1 MKITISS
8 IVLLLLFSIS
18 AYAQNTYAVKGF
30 AADTTEKKALLN
42 TSIMVLNAKDS
53 VLRKFTRAADDG
65 SFAINGLEPGKF
77 ILLMS
82 YPGYADYTEDFTLDE
97 KMQTHDFGKIS
108 LILKSRLLQD
118 VIVKG
123 HVTAIKIKGDTT
135 EFNARAYV
143 IQPND
148 RVEDLI
154 KQFPGIEVD
163 KDGKITAQGKTVE
176 KVLVDGE
183 EFFGDDPTL
192 VTKNLRAD
200 MVYKV
205 QLYYKKSDQA
215 TFTGIDD
222 GVKTKTLNIK
232 LLEDKKNGYFGKV
245 DAGIGNKGFY
255 SGQGMYNRFTAKQKF
270 AAYTTDANTGKTGL
284 SWRDNTTYGDSGGV
298 TVDDNGGVS
307 IYFSGSNDGLD
318 SFSGNYDG
326 RGIPKAT
333 TGGFHYDSKWD
344 KDNQTVNANY
354 KIGQLSV
361 DGTSNTQT
369 QNNQPNG
376 VFNSNANQ
384 TFHNS
389 IFRQK
394 LDFSYLIKFD
404 TTATLKIAADGTYK
418 DSKANNLYNTI
429 NRRGDGSLLN
439 DNDRSITNNDI
450 THQFNASAFYTKKLK
465 KKGRTF
471 TALFSESVNNGDSK
485 GYLHSTTGYYNTSS
499 VLDST
504 RVIDQLNTN
513 IIKNTVFNS
522 NFTYTEPLA
531 KSLSLIFNYG
541 FNVNNGTA
549 DRRVYKQSAPGV
561 YNLLDD
567 TLSNDYKLNQIS
579 NQVGATFNYKMTKGS
594 FSIGTKASDVTFNQ
608 TDLFTGIDY
617 KRHFINWNPQALY
630 IYRPSQQSSLYV
642 SYNGNTAQPSIT
654 QIQPVKNNTD
664 PLNIYLGNPALGP
677 SFTHRLNLNYYSYKV
692 LTSEDINFGANYSQT
707 SNQIVNNTMFDAV
720 SGKSTTQYINLG
732 NKTPYNFNV
741 YGNYDRKI
749 EAIDLNVGFNGYT
762 YGSKNYIYTNGV
774 LNSSTTASYHGA
786 LNINKYVKDKYN
798 FYISA
803 GPNYTIS
810 KSSLQTQVNNNGG
823 GFNASA
829 NAGVYLPWK
838 IELHSDID
846 YTYTAKTAT
855 FANDFRKTILNARL
869 SKAFFKDRTLSMA
882 ISGNDLLNQN
892 TGFSRYAYGNMVTQ
906 STNTT
911 IQRYFLFSVTWD
923 FNVMGGSAVKK

>member
-1 MKITISS
+1 MKITILP
-8 IVLLLLFSIS
+8 IAVLMLFSLNS
-18 AYAQNTYAVKGF
+18 YAQSNYTIKG
-30 AADTTEKKALLN
+30 ATVDTSENKVLLN
-42 TSIMVLNAKDS
+42 TTIMVLNAKDS

-65 SFAINGLEPGKF
+65 SFTISNLEPGKF

-82 YPGYADYTEDFTLDE
+82 YPGYADYTEDFTLDN
-97 KMQTHDFGKIS
+97 KTQVHNFGKVS
-108 LILKSRLLQD
+108 LTLKSRLLHD
-118 VIVKG
+118 VIIKG

-135 EFNARAYV
+135 EFNAKAYV

-200 MVYKV
+200 MVDKV
-205 QLYYKKSDQA
+205 QLYDKKSDQA

-232 LLEDKKNGYFGKV
+232 LLENKKNGYFGKI
-245 DAGIGNKGFY
+245 DAGVGNKGFY
-255 SGQGMYNRFTAKQKF
+255 SGQGMYNKFTAKTKLS
-270 AAYTTDANTGKTGL
+270 AYTTDSNTGKTGL
-284 SWRDNTTYGDSGGV
+284 GWQDNTKYGDSGGV

-318 SFSGNYDG
+318 SFNGNYDG

-333 TGGFHYDSKWD
+333 TGGLHYDGKWG
-344 KDNQTVNANY
+344 KDNQTLNANY
-354 KIGQLSV
+354 KIGQLNV
-361 DGTSNTQT
+361 DGSSNTLT
-369 QNNQPNG
+369 QNNQPNA

-394 LDFSYLIKFD
+394 LDFSYLIKLD

-418 DSKANNLYNTI
+418 DSKANNTYSTVS
-429 NRRGDGSLLN
+429 RRGDGSLLN
-439 DNDRSITNNDI
+439 DNNRSVTNGDI
-450 THQFNASAFYTKKLK
+450 THLFNASAFYTKKLK

-471 TALFSESVNNGDSK
+471 TALFSEAVNNGDSK
-485 GYLHSTTGYYNTSS
+485 GYLHSTTGYFNTSS

-504 RVIDQLNTN
+504 RAIDQYNTN

-522 NFTYTEPLA
+522 NFTYTEPVT
-531 KSLSLIFNYG
+531 KTVSLIFNYG
-541 FNVNNGTA
+541 FNVNDGTA
-549 DRRVYKQSAPGV
+549 DRRIYKQSAPGV

-567 TLSNDYKLNQIS
+567 TLSNNYKLNQIS
-579 NQVGATFNYKMTKGS
+579 NQVGLTVNYKMAKGS
-594 FSIGTKASDVTFNQ
+594 FSAGTKASNVTFGQ

-617 KRHFINWNPQALY
+617 KRHFINWNPQLLY
-630 IYRPSQQSSLYV
+630 IYRPSQQSSLYL
-642 SYNGNTAQPSIT
+642 SYNGNTSQPSIT

-664 PLNIYLGNPALGP
+664 PLNIYLGNPTLGP
-677 SFTHRLNLNYYSYKV
+677 SFTHRLGINYYSYKV
-692 LTSEDINFGANYSQT
+692 LSSENVNFGGSYSQT
-707 SNQIVNNTMFDAV
+707 SNQIVNNTLFDAI
-720 SGKSTTQYINLG
+720 SGKSTTQYTNLG

-741 YGNYDRKI
+741 YGNYGRKI
-749 EAIDLNVGFNGYT
+749 EGIDLEIGLNGYT
-762 YGSKNYIYTNGV
+762 YGSKNYTYTNGV
-774 LNSSTTASYHGA
+774 LNSSNTAFYQVG
-786 LNINKYVKDKYN
+786 IDVNKYVKDKYS
-798 FYISA
+798 FYINA
-803 GPNYTIS
+803 GPRYSVN

-823 GFNASA
+823 GFNTSA
-829 NAGVYLPWK
+829 NISVYLPLK
-838 IELHSDID
+838 LKLSSDID

-855 FANDFRKTILNARL
+855 FSNDFRKTILNARL
-869 SKAFFKDRTLSMA
+869 SKEFFKDRTLSVA

-892 TGFSRYAYGNMVTQ
+892 TGFNRSAYGNYITQ
-906 STNTT
+906 TTNTT
-911 IQRYFLFSVTWD
+911 IQRYFLFSVVWD